1 MDVRFELRR
10 QLTHMAIGLAI
21 ILIFQFTSISPFW
34 LFVLALCSG
43 LGFYFNKQIKHPALE
58 WLLNNFER
66 DNQRNK
72 FPGKGF
78 FFLLLGCFLTL
89 IAFPRDAALAG
100 ICVLSFGD
108 SVSTIIGKHLGK
120 IRHHINGRKT
130 WEGTLAGFAASAVA
144 TLFFVS
150 PLEAL
155 LASFVGMGI
164 ELLEEFPRGN
174 SVEDNLTIPFFSA
187 LALRILR
194 L

>member
-21 ILIFQFTSISPFW
+21 VLIFKFTNISPIW

-43 LGFYFNKQIKHPALE
+43 LGFYLNKQIKYQLLE

-66 DNQRNK
+66 DEQRTK

-89 IAFPRDAALAG
+89 IAFPRDAALGG

-120 IRHHINGRKT
+120 RRHHTNGRKT
-130 WEGTLAGFAASAVA
+130 WEGTLAGFAASVIA
-144 TLFFVS
+144 TSFFVS
-150 PLEAL
+150 LPQAL
-155 LASFVGMGI
+155 LASFVGMGV

-174 SVEDNLTIPFFSA
+174 SLEDNLTIPFFSA
-187 LALRILR
+187 LALRIAR